1 MEKLI
6 PLLMCI
12 IFIAIAFCL
21 WKAAIKISSFA
32 ARRKVLSY
40 SRASASA
47 VSVLLISYFGDSA
60 VLPNVYLPCR
70 TTKGVV
76 YTDIDDIIVLPTCI
90 VVVEVKSMN
99 GQIFTGKGDKWH
111 QSLKGKNGE
120 TTELDFENPILKNER
135 NTQILTAILEK
146 EKLPIPPIHN
156 IVMFSTDKVVF
167 SEEFSEVY
175 KLSAAIEKIKM
186 LSKGKRFSR
195 KEQRRYIKTI
205 NKYST
210 SAAEA
215 RAHNAKIRKK
225 TEKNTK

>member
-1 MEKLI
+1 MEKLL

-32 ARRKVLSY
+32 ARRKILSY
-40 SRASASA
+40 SRASKNAI
-47 VSVLLISYFGDSA
+47 SVLLISYFGDRA
-60 VLPNVYLPCR
+60 VRPNVYLPCR

-76 YTDIDDIIVLPTCI
+76 YTDIDDIIVLPTCMI
-90 VVVEVKSMN
+90 VVEVKSMN
-99 GQIFTGKGDKWH
+99 GQIFTSKNDKWH
-111 QSLKGKNGE
+111 QSLKLKNGAA
-120 TTELDFENPILKNER
+120 TELDFENPILKNER

-146 EKLPIPPIHN
+146 EKVPVPPIHN

-167 SEEFSEVY
+167 SEEFPEVY

-195 KEQRRYIKTI
+195 KEQRHYIKLI
-205 NKYST
+205 DKYST
-210 SAAEA
+210 SAENA

-225 TEKNTK
+225 AEKHVK